1 MKMSL
6 ARYRQS
12 CRFHDA
18 IVLRRVPWEWIV
30 DETRHAERPGTWAN
44 PETFIPAVMQSYR
57 RDRWVHQPHRVEV
70 WSEKGTI
77 RGTLAPVLQHYGVT
91 FRVMHGHGSTTALH
105 DMAQE
110 SQEDVRPLTVL
121 YCGDWDPSGMHM
133 SALDIPDRVAR
144 YGGAVEVLRVALA
157 GEEVDPRRSTLP
169 SFPAK
174 RTDSRY
180 KWFVE
185 NYGSTCWE
193 VDALSPVVLRERV
206 AAAIEQYIDWDAWF
220 RCDVVEHAEQRSL
233 RQILGT
239 WRTAISG
246 QATK

>member
-1 MKMSL
+1 MKKSCTNGVSDQL
-6 ARYRQS
+6 KYARE
-12 CRFHDA
+12 HG
-18 IVLRRVPWEWIV
+18 IVPWEWIV

-44 PETFIPAVMQSYR
+44 PETFIPVVMQSYR

-133 SALDIPDRVAR
+133 SEMDIPTRLVR

-157 GEEVDPRRSTLP
+157 GNEVDPRRSTLP

-174 RTDSRY
+174 KTDSRY
-180 KWFVE
+180 GRFVE
-185 NYGSTCWE
+185 QYGDTCWE

-206 AAAIEQYIDWDAWF
+206 TEAIEQYIDWDAWL
-220 RCDVVEHAEQRSL
+220 RCDEVEQAEQRSL

-239 WRTAISG
+239 WHAVISG